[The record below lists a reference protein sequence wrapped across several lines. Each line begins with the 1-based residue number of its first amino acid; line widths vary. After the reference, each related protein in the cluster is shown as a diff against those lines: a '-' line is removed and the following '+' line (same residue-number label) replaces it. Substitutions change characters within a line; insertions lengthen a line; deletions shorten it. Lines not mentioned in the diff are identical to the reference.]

1 MRVEQLIERGLPAF
15 AAEELAGRGIATLEP
30 LQKEAVRAGLFE
42 GKNLVIMAPTSSGKT
57 LVSELAAAY
66 HATHR
71 SGSVM
76 VTSLKALAYEKY
88 LTFRESYSRRERFH
102 FHTSIATGDEVT
114 DETAADHVALTVAT
128 YEKWYYTLVERP
140 LSIRTKSLLIIDEM
154 QMLGDPHRGDKLEA
168 LITFVRMK
176 APDTQIIGLSATFPN
191 APEVAEWLG
200 ATLVSVT
207 GRPVPLTEEI
217 WTATTIVGIDRD
229 SGAGLTV
236 RPHQNSDLSTEA
248 VVHDIEAVSGV
259 PAIVFCVTKDDA
271 EHLAVRLA
279 TLRSPRPECQMLV
292 NDLDDVAE
300 SNPTIR
306 QLRQMLPKGIA
317 FHNANLDHDERRLVE
332 SAFRD
337 RKIRR
342 LVRYPN
348 SQRRG

>member
-88 LTFRESYSRRERFH
+88 LTFRENYSRHKQFH

-114 DETAADHVALTVAT
+114 DETAADHVALIVAT

-140 LSIRTKSLLIIDEM
+140 LSIRTNSLLIIDEM

-207 GRPVPLTEEI
+207 GRPVRLTEEI
-217 WTATTIVGIDRD
+217 WTATTVVGIDRD
-229 SGAGLTV
+229 SGGPCSAPPKLRPIDSGGRPRHRGGV
-236 RPHQNSDLSTEA
+236 RRPGNCFLCDEGRCRTLGRAAYHYFPRA
-248 VVHDIEAVSGV
+248 RV
-259 PAIVFCVTKDDA
+259 P
-271 EHLAVRLA
+271 
-279 TLRSPRPECQMLV
+279 
-292 NDLDDVAE
+292 DVG
-300 SNPTIR
+300 
-306 QLRQMLPKGIA
+306 Q
-317 FHNANLDHDERRLVE
+317 
-332 SAFRD
+332 
-337 RKIRR
+337 
-342 LVRYPN
+342 
-348 SQRRG
+348 